1 MRRQL
6 FVNGALL
13 ALALGTLGVVWATR
27 EAPTT
32 AELTARKNKLLP
44 DFKKEQ
50 VSRLVLSQDGRE
62 LQLDAA
68 TPSEFRIVKP
78 WSERADIA
86 TVSQLLGSLDLASFL
101 RSAEDV
107 ATAQSAL
114 GASALRIRVEMGNKS
129 ATLALGGPAPSPT
142 GARYAE
148 VTQDGVSKRYVV
160 TAGVA
165 SELAVPFDKFRE
177 PRLLEYG
184 RSELAKISLVQG
196 NDKLELSQEHGAF
209 FVELGGAREL
219 ASRDVVER
227 LLTAFARLSTEQF
240 VEADEAKKAL
250 SDTSLRATLTLT
262 DKQAQPITLAFGSCP
277 SDHAMAL
284 VLKEQA
290 GKGPR
295 AGCIPNEVSVA
306 LRVDPAE
313 ARLNGPFAAR
323 VDEVEELR
331 ISQGAQKLELARK
344 DRGFLLRAPSNT
356 EVPLD
361 AGNARISAIVGAK
374 GQRQAAPNLA
384 ELGLSPSQGDVSIQM
399 AGADEA
405 AHRSERILVGKKRAD
420 GGVCAQRLADQVVL
434 CFEAEAAHA
443 FEPDATLLKGLNL
456 FRFAPSELQSFTLDA
471 KGLHQTVRRS
481 PEGSYTLEEP
491 KGFKHDGSLVADA
504 VQTLGTLQ
512 AVRWVPGGDP
522 ASFGLEPPRLRVSIT
537 LAEGAGSRE
546 LFVGAATAGGFFAR
560 ASTDP
565 GVFVLA
571 RANVDL
577 LTTPLIERTLVPL
590 PEADLVSV
598 QVESAGRSSQVTRV
612 GERWQGSL
620 SDEVVEA
627 ILALK
632 AEQTVHLGAEART
645 EGLAKPTTTVRFTA
659 KNGQQLRLRLGA
671 SDTLEGS
678 PITYARLD
686 GVDATFAL
694 SARAATMLRDATDPQ
709 PAHD

>member
-6 FVNGALL
+6 FVNGALV

-44 DFKKEQ
+44 DFRKEQ

-62 LQLDAA
+62 LQLDAT
-68 TPSEFRIVKP
+68 TPGEFRIVKP
-78 WSERADIA
+78 WPERADVA
-86 TVSQLLGSLDLASFL
+86 TVSQLLGSLDLASTL
-101 RSAEDV
+101 RSAQDV
-107 ATAQSAL
+107 STAQAQL
-114 GASALRIRVEMGNKS
+114 GPGALRIRVEMGNKS

-148 VTQDGVSKRYVV
+148 VTCDGVSRRYVV

-165 SELAVPFDKFRE
+165 AELGLPFDKFRE

-184 RSELAKISLVQG
+184 RSELAKISLRQ
-196 NDKLELSQEHGAF
+196 DKDELELSQGEHAAF
-209 FVELGGAREL
+209 FVELGGSREL
-219 ASRDVVER
+219 ASRDLVER
-227 LLTAFARLSTEQF
+227 LLTAFARLSTEHF
-240 VEADEAKKAL
+240 VEADDARKAL
-250 SDTSLRATLTLT
+250 AGSTLHATLTLT
-262 DKQAQPITLAFGSCP
+262 DKQAPPVTLAFGTCP
-277 SDHAMAL
+277 SDPAEAL
-284 VLKEQA
+284 VLREQA
-290 GKGPR
+290 GRGPR
-295 AGCIPNEVSVA
+295 AGCISAEVAAA
-306 LRVDPAE
+306 LRVGSAE
-313 ARLNGPFAAR
+313 ARLDGAFAAR

-361 AGNARISAIVGAK
+361 SGNARISAILAAK
-374 GQRQAAPNLA
+374 GQRPTAPNLA
-384 ELGLSPSQGDVSIQM
+384 ELGLSPSQGDVSIQI
-399 AGADEA
+399 AGANEA
-405 AHRSERILVGKKRAD
+405 AHRSERVLVGKQRPN
-420 GGVCAQRLADQVVL
+420 GGVCVQRVADQVVL
-434 CFEAEAAHA
+434 CFDAEAAHA

-456 FRFAPSELQSFTLDA
+456 FRFAPSELQTFTLDA
-471 KGLHQTVRRS
+471 KGLRQTVRRS

-546 LFVGAATAGGFFAR
+546 LVVGAPTPGGFFAR

-565 GVFVLA
+565 GVFVLS
-571 RANVDL
+571 RANLDML
-577 LTTPLIERTLVPL
+577 ATPLIERALLPV
-590 PEADLVSV
+590 PEAELVGI
-598 QVESAGRSSQVTRV
+598 QLESGGRTAQVTRADA
-612 GERWQGSL
+612 RWQGDL

-632 AEQTVHLGAEART
+632 AEQTVHLGAETAA
-645 EGLAKPTTTVRFTA
+645 EGLARPSVTVRFTA
-659 KNGQQLRLRLGA
+659 KNGQQFRLRVGA
-671 SDTLEGS
+671 NDTLAES
-678 PITYARLD
+678 PIAYARLD

-694 SARAATMLRDATDPQ
+694 SARAATMLRDATDPK
-709 PAHD
+709 PRE

>member
-6 FVNGALL
+6 FVNGALV

-62 LQLDAA
+62 LQLEAA
-68 TPSEFRIVKP
+68 TSGEFRIVKP
-78 WSERADIA
+78 WPERADVA
-86 TVSQLLGSLDLASFL
+86 TVSQLLGSLDLASAL

-107 ATAQSAL
+107 ATAPAGL
-114 GASALRIRVEMGNKS
+114 GSSALRIRVEMGSKS
-129 ATLALGGPAPSPT
+129 ATLTLGGPAPSPT
-142 GARYAE
+142 GAHYAE
-148 VTQDGVSKRYVV
+148 VTTGGVSKRYVV

-165 SELAVPFDKFRE
+165 SELALPFDKFRE

-184 RSELAKISLVQG
+184 RSEFAKISLQQG
-196 NDKLELSQEHGAF
+196 KDKLELSQGEHGAF
-209 FVELGGAREL
+209 FVELGGSREL
-219 ASRDVVER
+219 ASRDLVER
-227 LLTAFARLSTEQF
+227 LLTAFARLSTEHF
-240 VEADEAKKAL
+240 VEAEAAKKAL
-250 SDTSLRATLTLT
+250 VDSTLHATLTLT
-262 DKQAQPITLAFGSCP
+262 DKQAQPVTLAFGTCP
-277 SDHAMAL
+277 SNPAEAL

-295 AGCIPNEVSVA
+295 AGCIPAEVAAA
-306 LRVDPAE
+306 LRVSAAE
-313 ARLNGPFAAR
+313 ARLEGPFAAR

-331 ISQGAQKLELARK
+331 ISQGSQKLELARK

-356 EVPLD
+356 EVLLD
-361 AGNARISAIVGAK
+361 AGNARISAIVGTK
-374 GQRQAAPNLA
+374 GQRPTNVNLA
-384 ELGLSPSQGDVSIQM
+384 ELGLSPSQGELSIQI

-405 AHRSERILVGKKRAD
+405 AHRSERVLVGKKRPD
-420 GGVCAQRLADQVVL
+420 GGVCVQRQADQVVL
-434 CFEAEAAHA
+434 CFNEEAAHA

-471 KGLHQTVRRS
+471 KGMKQVVRRS

-512 AVRWVPGGDP
+512 AVRWVPAGDL

-546 LFVGAATAGGFFAR
+546 LFVGAPTAGGFFAR

-565 GVFVLA
+565 GVFVLS
-571 RANVDL
+571 RADLDL
-577 LTTPLIERTLVPL
+577 LATPLIERALLPV
-590 PEADLVSV
+590 PEAELVSI
-598 QVESAGRSSQVTRV
+598 QVESGGRTSQVAQV
-612 GERWQGSL
+612 GARWEGGL
-620 SDEVVEA
+620 TGEVVEA

-632 AEQTVHLGAEART
+632 AAQTVHLGAETPT
-645 EGLAKPTTTVRFTA
+645 EGLARPSVIVRFAA
-659 KNGQQLRLRLGA
+659 KNGQQFRLRVGANDALG
-671 SDTLEGS
+671 DS
-678 PITYARLD
+678 PIAYARLD

-694 SARAATMLRDATDPQ
+694 SARTAKMLRDATDPQ
-709 PAHD
+709 PRE